1 MNDSQ
6 RRTERQPL
14 LSIADAARAL
24 NVSRSTIN
32 RVIACGDLPVIKI
45 GDRTLIRSDDLD
57 ALIVR
62 SRRGR

>member
-1 MNDSQ
+1 VKATPGY
-6 RRTERQPL
+6 TERQPL

-32 RVIACGDLPVIKI
+32 RVIACGDLAVVKI
-45 GDRTLIRSDDLD
+45 GDRTLVRPEDLD

-62 SRRGR
+62 SRRG